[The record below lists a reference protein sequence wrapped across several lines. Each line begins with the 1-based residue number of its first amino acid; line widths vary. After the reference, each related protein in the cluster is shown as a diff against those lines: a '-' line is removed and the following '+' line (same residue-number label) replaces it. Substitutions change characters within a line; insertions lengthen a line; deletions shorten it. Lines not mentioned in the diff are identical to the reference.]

1 MIGRLRHTRDPWWD
15 DGQGARKT
23 QRRLQIESFLA
34 LAIAIAACGLT
45 AAVWL
50 QTLAP
55 LASGIRLS

>member
-1 MIGRLRHTRDPWWD
+1 MIGRLRHTRDPFWD
-15 DGQGARKT
+15 DGKGARKT
-23 QRRLQIESFLA
+23 QRRLQVESFIA

-45 AAVWL
+45 AALWL